1 MFPGF
6 RREFDELLSDLEQI
20 SKDSWWKDVRDA
32 EVHIDIFKLYELRHE
47 EINESKIVM
56 ETWQLIDL
64 FNHINRFICRLHRVY
79 LNYITAQ
86 FIKENGY
93 IPVYNS
99 YRHRIT
105 N

>member
-20 SKDSWWKDVRDA
+20 WKDPWWKDVRDA
-32 EVHIDIFKLYELRHE
+32 EVHIDISKLYELRHE

-56 ETWQLIDL
+56 ETWQLIEL

-79 LNYITAQ
+79 LNYMAAQ

-93 IPVYNS
+93 IPSV
-99 YRHRIT
+99 
-105 N
+105 